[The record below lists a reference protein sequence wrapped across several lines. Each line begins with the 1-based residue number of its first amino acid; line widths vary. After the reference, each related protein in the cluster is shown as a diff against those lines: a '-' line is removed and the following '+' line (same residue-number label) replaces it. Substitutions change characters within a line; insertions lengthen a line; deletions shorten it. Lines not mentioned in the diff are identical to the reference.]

1 MISSSKYLQLV
12 VCKIK
17 PDRLNQPWSK
27 AMRTCHRSGLALLLG
42 SSTALLTAI
51 PVTAQLVIPF
61 ADPPLRPYRYQTNTR
76 GEIKFVSNTVATCS
90 PLRVTSSRIDST
102 GGSALINDLIT
113 YRFTVTNDASTT
125 VNNLRLESLIPSGM
139 TYVANSLKI
148 GTATLTD
155 AANDDGAEV
164 SGNNINFRFGTGATS
179 TSGGSFSAGETTI
192 IEFQLKVNTT
202 SGTIVTPATISHTEG
217 SSIPPVNIRIPVSRT
232 ITVGGSSNSGING
245 GSTSATNASNCSLA
259 KAGGTDINN
268 NFNLVYTDVDD
279 DSSTFNSS
287 QSELILPSDA
297 VVLFAGLYWGGSSTN
312 SNRGDVKFA
321 GPNGI
326 YTPISASSSNLYS
339 GAGTAYPSSYQGFVD
354 VTNSVKNSGAGQYRV
369 ANIQST
375 AGDINFWGGWSLV
388 VVYGSSTERPRNL
401 TVYDGYASI
410 SNGST
415 TNTQSITISGFITP
429 PFGTVNAKI
438 GAIAYDG
445 DSGSAGDSA
454 KFQSSKVTPGMT
466 TTFGTAKL
474 LGDGVVNPTNDVFN
488 STISY
493 LGTNI
498 ITKTPNYLNQ
508 LGYDA
513 DIYAA
518 NGIIRNNDNT
528 ATITLTTG
536 GETYAPGVITSSI
549 DLFIP
554 VIDMGKSFVDLNG
567 GNLEPGDILEYTI
580 IVTNNKD
587 ANGNGDP
594 ANKNIVTDAIPANTT
609 YVPGSLLINGV
620 AKTDA
625 GGDDTADFDGT
636 SVPKKTTF
644 RIGTNATATAGGRL
658 EVNTGTPA
666 SPSATS
672 TSTVKFKVSVNV
684 NVPDNTDITNVAN
697 SSYEGATLG
706 EGKSIAGASPGVTI
720 KTDNSS
726 ISGNLYK
733 DNNLNNTFN
742 NGEPLLPTGIKVTLY
757 KDVNGDG
764 NIDLND
770 LIFSEVD
777 TDANGKYVFLDIPNG
792 NYIIRVDQTDPQI
805 PTGKLLITPNNLT
818 ATVAGLPVLD
828 RNFGFTPDPV
838 AGNPNLLLVKRIT
851 AINGG
856 TTTNGGD
863 DLAIYK
869 NTTSPYDDNVDD
881 TPPFVGQ
888 PDPTREDTTYWPTIN
903 TFLLGGTD
911 GGTIKPN
918 DSIEYTIYF
927 LSTGDSIAKNVLF
940 CDRVPANVTF
950 LPTAFNSI
958 PAGGTGLAGAD
969 RGIAAKLGIDVL
981 KSYTNTADSDFA
993 QYFPPGVEPSTV
1005 HTNIKC
1011 GGTNDNGAVV
1021 VKLGDLNNATG
1032 AGTPTDSYGFVRFRG
1047 LVK

>member
-1 MISSSKYLQLV
+1 MKSITPAS
-12 VCKIK
+12 
-17 PDRLNQPWSK
+17 PDRQNQID
-27 AMRTCHRSGLALLLG
+27 RTCHRSGIALLLT
-42 SSTALLTAI
+42 SAAALLTAI
-51 PVTAQLVIPF
+51 PATAQLVVPF
-61 ADPPLRPYRYQTNTR
+61 AAPPSRPYRYQTNTR
-76 GEIKFVSNTVATCS
+76 GEIKFVSNTIATCS
-90 PLRVTSSRIDST
+90 PLRVISSRTDSN
-102 GGSALINDLIT
+102 GGSALINDVIT
-113 YRFTVTNDASTT
+113 YRFTVTNDAST
-125 VNNLRLESLIPSGM
+125 VNNLRLESLIPAGM

-148 GTATLTD
+148 GAATLTD

-179 TSGGSFSAGETTI
+179 TSGGSFSAGESKT

-202 SGTIVTPATISHTEG
+202 SGTIVTSATISHTEG

-297 VVLFAGLYWGGSSTN
+297 VVLFAGLYWSGSSAN

-326 YTPISASSSNLYS
+326 YTNISASSSDLYS
-339 GAGTAYPSSYQGFVD
+339 GAGTAYSNSYQGFVD

-375 AGDINFWGGWSLV
+375 AGATNFWGGWSLV
-388 VVYGSSTERPRNL
+388 VVYGSNTERPRNL

-410 SNGST
+410 SSGTN
-415 TNTQSITISGFITP
+415 NTQSITISGFITP

-445 DSGSAGDSA
+445 DFGSTGDSA
-454 KFQSSKVTPGMT
+454 KFQSSKIIPGMT
-466 TTFGTAKL
+466 TDFGTQTL
-474 LGDGVVNPTNDVFN
+474 LGGGVNPTNDVFN

-498 ITKTPNYLNQ
+498 TTKTPNYLNQ

-518 NGIIRNNDNT
+518 NGIIKNGHNT

-580 IVTNNKD
+580 VVTNNRD
-587 ANGNGDP
+587 ANNNGDP
-594 ANKNIVTDAIPANTT
+594 ANKNIVTDDIPANTT
-609 YVPGSLLINGV
+609 FVPGSLLIDGV

-625 GGDDTADFDGT
+625 SGDDTADFDGT

-644 RIGTNATATAGGRL
+644 RIGAGATATAGGTL
-658 EVNTGTPA
+658 AVNTGTPA
-666 SPSATS
+666 SPIVTS
-672 TSTVKFKVSVNV
+672 TSTIKFKVSVNV
-684 NVPDNTDITNVAN
+684 NVPDNTNITNVAN

-720 KTDNSS
+720 QTDNSS
-726 ISGNLYK
+726 ISGTLYK
-733 DNNLNNTFN
+733 DNNLNSIFN
-742 NGEPLLPTGIKVTLY
+742 PGEPLLPTGIKVTLY
-757 KDVNGDG
+757 RDVNGDG
-764 NIDLND
+764 SIDLND
-770 LIFSEVD
+770 LIVSEVD
-777 TDANGKYVFLDIPNG
+777 TDANGKYTFLDISNG
-792 NYIIRVDQTDPQI
+792 NYIIRVDMTDPQI

-818 ATVAGLPVLD
+818 ATVAGLPVID
-828 RNFGFTPDPV
+828 RHFGFTPDPV
-838 AGNPNLLLVKRIT
+838 ASNPNLLLVKRIT
-851 AINGG
+851 KINSG

-888 PDPTREDTTYWPTIN
+888 PDPTREDTTYWPTIT

-911 GGTIKPN
+911 GGNVKPN

-927 LSTGDSIAKNVLF
+927 LSAGDSPANNVLF
-940 CDRVPANVTF
+940 CDRVPNHVTF
-950 LPTAFNSI
+950 IPNSFNSVAAA
-958 PAGGTGLAGAD
+958 PSGLSTAD
-969 RGIAAKLGIDVL
+969 RGVVVSLSNTL
-981 KSYTNTADSDFA
+981 KSYTNINDDDDA
-993 QYFPPGVEPSTV
+993 QYFPPFVEPSTV
-1005 HTNIKC
+1005 YPNINC
-1011 GGTNDNGAVV
+1011 GKDLSGQLLPNNNGAVV
-1021 VKLGDLNNATG
+1021 VNLKNRPKATG
-1032 AGTPTDSYGFVRFRG
+1032 TATDDAANGAYGFVRFRG